1 MKSRLPLFRISHLL
15 SGLLLFCGIGLLVA
29 ASGHAATSPLAWGD
43 LQFQM
48 NQRVKWRRIYLETEV
63 QVFDPFQSVADAKGK
78 LRPVE
83 RPARHYRQRIHWKAD
98 EVIIVEST
106 GFQNRQRHIHI
117 EYKDNY
123 ADTALHPGFDWHET
137 SPWYLRLLARNSH
150 NREQTLREYGL
161 SGFHVTLQ
169 LSANNHAFYRV
180 GHPESGAYA
189 FIQPITFR
197 FHSLHREVQQPDGTV
212 WRLEVRFSKF
222 KTYRKQAYPQ
232 VTEYLLDGKL
242 HKRVTVTKMEYLR
255 RIPVTDRST
264 ELKPFAQ
271 PMTSLALDHAR

>member
-1 MKSRLPLFRISHLL
+1 MKSRLPLFWISCFPTRRFLL
-15 SGLLLFCGIGLLVA
+15 CGIGLLVA
-29 ASGHAATSPLAWGD
+29 LSSQAAPSPLSWED
-43 LQFQM
+43 LQHQL
-48 NQRVKWRRIYLETEV
+48 NQHVKWWRIYMETEV
-63 QVFDPFQSVADAKGK
+63 QVFDPFQSVEDAKGK
-78 LRPVE
+78 LLPVE
-83 RPARHYRQRIHWKAD
+83 RPARSYRQRIHWKAD
-98 EVIIVEST
+98 EALIVEST
-106 GFQNRQRHIHI
+106 GFQSRRVHVHL

-123 ADTALHPGFDWHET
+123 ADTALQPGFDWHEVA
-137 SPWYLRLLARNSH
+137 PWYLRLLGRNSE

-169 LSANNHAFYRV
+169 LAEGNHAFYRV
-180 GHPESGAYA
+180 GHPESGAHA
-189 FIQPITFR
+189 FIRPVTFR
-197 FHSLHREVQQPDGTV
+197 FHALHREVQQPDGTV

-222 KTYRKQAYPQ
+222 KTYRKQAFPQ

-264 ELKPFAQ
+264 ELKPFSQ

>member
-83 RPARHYRQRIHWKAD
+83 RSARHYRQRIHWKAD
-98 EVIIVEST
+98 EAIIVEST

-137 SPWYLRLLARNSH
+137 SPWYLRLLARNSQ

-169 LSANNHAFYRV
+169 LSEDNHAFYRV